1 MSASTSKYSAVQI
14 LFSLQISWE
23 AEGYSLSPV
32 DSYILSNLAPVSF
45 LIGVMYSYS
54 PNAISAF

>member
-14 LFSLQISWE
+14 LLSLQISWE
-23 AEGYSLSPV
+23 AEGYNLSPV
-32 DSYILSNLAPVSF
+32 DSYILSNLAPISF